1 MSEFYSRTATV
12 ADMLFIMGE
21 FEDGAHKGHFY
32 DGILTSEVSKTF
44 EQQLRLAIK
53 TNEQGQYSG
62 HFIYILL
69 RRSDDKK
76 VGLVWFC
83 AALDP
88 TGVPR
93 FELRAVSIVKEL
105 RGKGYGS
112 MFVSEMLESN
122 PSQPMM
128 AKCYVKSSQMADM
141 LKRRGFYLFD
151 TSPKGM
157 QMLFR
162 DPKKKASHTRMHLK
176 N

>member
-1 MSEFYSRTATV
+1 T
-12 ADMLFIMGE
+12 
-21 FEDGAHKGHFY
+21 
-32 DGILTSEVSKTF
+32 
-44 EQQLRLAIK
+44 RLAIQ

-62 HFIYILL
+62 HYIYILL

-76 VGLVWFC
+76 AGLIWFC

-88 TGVPR
+88 TGAPR
-93 FELRAVSIVKEL
+93 LELRAVSIVKEL

-112 MFVSEMLESN
+112 MLVSDMIDSN

-141 LKRRGFYLFD
+141 LKRRGFHLFD
-151 TSPKGM
+151 TSPKGT

-162 DPKKKASHTRMHLK
+162 DPK
-176 N
+176 

>member
-1 MSEFYSRTATV
+1 VLNKTGPQSIHILRGVRQQQDEPGRFSICSR
-12 ADMLFIMGE
+12 
-21 FEDGAHKGHFY
+21 
-32 DGILTSEVSKTF
+32 
-44 EQQLRLAIK
+44 Q
-53 TNEQGQYSG
+53 
-62 HFIYILL
+62 
-69 RRSDDKK
+69 
-76 VGLVWFC
+76 
-83 AALDP
+83 AAVVHP

-93 FELRAVSIVKEL
+93 LELRAVSIVKEL

-112 MFVSEMLESN
+112 MLVSEMLESN
-122 PSQPMM
+122 PSQSMM

-151 TSPKGM
+151 TSPKGT

>member
-1 MSEFYSRTATV
+1 MSEFYSRAATA
-12 ADMLFIMGE
+12 ADMPFIMGE
-21 FEDGAHKGHFY
+21 FEDGARKGHFY
-32 DGILTSEVSKTF
+32 EEILTSKGGKTF
-44 EQQLRLAIK
+44 EKQTRLAIQ

-62 HFIYILL
+62 HYIYILL

-76 VGLVWFC
+76 AGLIWFC

-88 TGVPR
+88 TSAPR
-93 FELRAVSIVKEL
+93 LELRAVSIVKEL

-112 MFVSEMLESN
+112 MLVSDMIDSN

-141 LKRRGFYLFD
+141 LKRRGFHLFA
-151 TSPKGM
+151 TSPKGT

-162 DPKKKASHTRMHLK
+162 DPK
-176 N
+176 

>member
-1 MSEFYSRTATV
+1 MSEFYSRAATV
-12 ADMLFIMGE
+12 ADMPFIMGE
-21 FEDGAHKGHFY
+21 FEDGARKGHFY
-32 DGILTSEVSKTF
+32 EGILTSEVGKTF

-69 RRSDDKK
+69 RCSDDKK
-76 VGLVWFC
+76 VGLVWLC

-93 FELRAVSIVKEL
+93 LEFRAVSIVKEL

-112 MFVSEMLESN
+112 MLVSDMLTSN
-122 PSQPMM
+122 SSQPMM

-151 TSPKGM
+151 TSPKGT

-162 DPKKKASHTRMHLK
+162 DPK
-176 N
+176 

>member
-1 MSEFYSRTATV
+1 MSEFYSRAATV
-12 ADMLFIMGE
+12 ADMPFIMGE
-21 FEDGAHKGHFY
+21 FEDGARKGHFY
-32 DGILTSEVSKTF
+32 EEILTSKGCKTF
-44 EQQLRLAIK
+44 EKQTRLAIK

-76 VGLVWFC
+76 AGLIWFC

-88 TGVPR
+88 TGAPR
-93 FELRAVSIVKEL
+93 LELRAVSIVKEL

-112 MFVSEMLESN
+112 MLVSDMIDSN

-141 LKRRGFYLFD
+141 LKRRGFHLFE
-151 TSPKGM
+151 TSPKGT

-162 DPKKKASHTRMHLK
+162 DPK
-176 N
+176 

>member
-1 MSEFYSRTATV
+1 MGEFYSRAATV
-12 ADMLFIMGE
+12 TDMPFIMGE
-21 FEDGAHKGHFY
+21 FEDGARKGHFY
-32 DGILTSEVSKTF
+32 EEILTSKVGKTF

-76 VGLVWFC
+76 VGLIWFC

-93 FELRAVSIVKEL
+93 LELRAVSVVKEL

-112 MFVSEMLESN
+112 MLVSNMIALNS
-122 PSQPMM
+122 SQPMM

-151 TSPKGM
+151 TSPKGT

-162 DPKKKASHTRMHLK
+162 EPK
-176 N
+176 

>member
-1 MSEFYSRTATV
+1 MSEFYSMAATV
-12 ADMLFIMGE
+12 ADMPFIMGE
-21 FEDGAHKGHFY
+21 FEDGARKGHFY
-32 DGILTSEVSKTF
+32 EGILTSEVGKTF

-93 FELRAVSIVKEL
+93 LELRAVSIVKEL

-112 MFVSEMLESN
+112 MLVS
-122 PSQPMM
+122 
-128 AKCYVKSSQMADM
+128 DM

-151 TSPKGM
+151 TSPKGT